1 MASIRVNTKEPF
13 ELVYSLY
20 KHPQLGYLLEYIAV
34 QLMPNGYYSLLSQ
47 KLHSNT
53 AKDFGAGEEA
63 ISLLK
68 SMDETEPDFLIRK
81 FFPSKKPVRQSDFFS
96 KHYSP
101 ELHAKIRPYVE
112 KRMLKVLEKLD
123 GKKIFLAKDKNFTH
137 SRIEIAKEK
146 AGILFHFRRTESGT
160 NYFATIKLGDQKISF
175 SQNNSDLIIQEP
187 AWLLCNNQLITFK
200 KDTDGNKIK
209 PFLTKKFIS
218 IPVQSEAVYFEK
230 FVKPLI
236 ENYDVYAEGFEIKS
250 EQYRAYPILKLSTY
264 WENRI
269 CASLYFNYGP
279 YQFPYHSVKMVSVS
293 LEKKGDSYV
302 FHRVRRSKQ
311 WENIMFKILEDIG
324 LKLFEGSLFTT
335 KEEHRNLIEL
345 INQHMEALTLQGFV
359 IDQTLLTKTYHLG
372 ESQVTF
378 NISKQKDWFDL
389 EAIVKF
395 GNFQVPFIRLKQYIL
410 SGNREFVLPD
420 DSIAI
425 IPEEWFTRF
434 SSLFD
439 FTDSKTEGLHIKKY
453 HFGLL
458 EGIFEDESFN
468 KKDKIQPFDDSI
480 HYDLPKNLKAELR
493 PYQVT
498 GYNWLRYM
506 NDNGFGACLADDMGL
521 GKTMQILAYLQYQ
534 AEKGPTRTDTEAE
547 TFNAEK
553 RQDTELLVQYDL
565 FSNGEGGHLPAT
577 LAHAAEPV
585 STEAP
590 TEEVRRSISL
600 IVVPTSLI
608 YNWQSEALKF
618 TNLKL
623 YIHTGFNRARTLKHI
638 LPKYDMII
646 TSYGTMRNDIDMFAD
661 IEFDTVILD
670 ESQAIKNPGSQT
682 AICVNQL
689 KTRQKFVM
697 TGTPVENSITDLW
710 SQINFLNPG
719 VLGNYHFFTKK
730 YVSSIEKDKNEK
742 DTTTLRNIVRPF
754 ILRRTKEQVASDLPG
769 KTEKIVMCEM
779 TEEQK
784 QKYESVKSLFRNEL
798 LSSINESGFKKS
810 NLMILNG
817 LVKLRQIANH
827 PILSEKDYLGGSGKL
842 DEVIESV
849 YNVIKSGHKV
859 LIFSQFV
866 QHLALLRDY
875 FDSKSIDYLYIAGSI
890 PALERKKLVDQFQ
903 NENKASVFL
912 ISLKAG
918 GTGLNLTEADYV
930 FILDPW
936 WNPAVERQAM
946 DRTHRIGQTKPVFVY
961 KFITKD
967 TIEEKIVNLQK
978 RKQKVSDDLLDTEE
992 HFVHSLEEDTLKSLL
1007 D

>member
-1 MASIRVNTKEPF
+1 VASIRVNTKEPF

-34 QLMPNGYYSLLSQ
+34 QLMPNGEYSLLSQ

-53 AKDFGAGEEA
+53 AKDFGAPEEA
-63 ISLLK
+63 VTWLK
-68 SMDETEPDFLIRK
+68 SIDETDPDFLIRK
-81 FFPSKKPVRQSDFFS
+81 FFPSKKPVRQSDFFG

-101 ELHAKIRPYVE
+101 ELHAKIRPYIE
-112 KRMLKVLEKLD
+112 KRILKVLEKLD
-123 GKKIFLAKDKNFTH
+123 DRKIFLAKDKNFTH
-137 SRIEIAKEK
+137 APIEIEKEK
-146 AGILFHFRRTESGT
+146 AGILFHFRRTEAGT

-175 SQNNSDLIIQEP
+175 SQNNSELIIQEP
-187 AWLLCNNQLITFK
+187 AWLLCNNRLITFK

-209 PFLTKKFIS
+209 PFLSKKFIS
-218 IPVQSEAVYFEK
+218 IPVQSEEVYFEK

-250 EQYRAYPILKLSTY
+250 EQYRAFPILKLSTY

-279 YQFPYHSVKMVSVS
+279 YQFPYHSAKMVSVT
-293 LEKKGDSYV
+293 LEKKGDSYI

-311 WENIMFKILEDIG
+311 WENIMTSILDEMG
-324 LKLFEGSLFTT
+324 LKLFEGSLFIT
-335 KEEHRNLIEL
+335 KDDKNLIEL
-345 INQHMEALTLQGFV
+345 INKHMEELKGQGFV
-359 IDQTLLTKTYHLG
+359 IDQSMLAKTYHLG
-372 ESQVTF
+372 ESHVTF

-395 GNFQVPFIRLKQYIL
+395 GNFQVPFIKLKQYIL
-410 SGNREFVLPD
+410 SGNREFILPD

-425 IPEEWFTRF
+425 IPDEWFTRF

-439 FTDSKTEGLHIKKY
+439 FTEQKAEGLQIRKY

-458 EGIFEDESFN
+458 EGLFKEEETMQETS
-468 KKDKIQPFDDSI
+468 IQPFDEDVD
-480 HYDLPKNLKAELR
+480 YELPKNLKAELR
-493 PYQVT
+493 PYQLT
-498 GYNWLRYM
+498 GYKWLRYM
-506 NDNGFGACLADDMGL
+506 HDNGFGACLADDMGL
-521 GKTMQILAYLQYQ
+521 GKTMQILTYLQFRAENKPESIGQEGTQVADNGAALQFDLFSATPHPMQ
-534 AEKGPTRTDTEAE
+534 AEKNE
-547 TFNAEK
+547 TVVAM
-553 RQDTELLVQYDL
+553 
-565 FSNGEGGHLPAT
+565 PAPQ
-577 LAHAAEPV
+577 AKAKPQ
-585 STEAP
+585 
-590 TEEVRRSISL
+590 ISMV
-600 IVVPTSLI
+600 IVPTSLI
-608 YNWQSEALKF
+608 YNWQSEASKF
-618 TNLKL
+618 TSLKL
-623 YIHTGFNRARTLKHI
+623 YVHTGFNRSRTLDHI
-638 LPKYDMII
+638 LYTHDLII
-646 TSYGTMRNDIDMFAD
+646 TSYGTMRNDIELFSA
-661 IEFDTVILD
+661 IEFDTIVLD
-670 ESQAIKNPGSQT
+670 ESQAIKNPASQT
-682 AICVNQL
+682 AICANQL
-689 KTRQKFVM
+689 RARQKFVM

-730 YVSSIEKDKNEK
+730 YVASIEKDKNEK
-742 DTTTLRNIVRPF
+742 DTITLKNIVRPF

-798 LSSINESGFKKS
+798 LSSINETGYKKS
-810 NLMILNG
+810 HLMILNG

-849 YNVIKSGHKV
+849 YNVIGGGHKV

-866 QHLALLRDY
+866 QHLGLLRDY
-875 FDSKSIDYLYIAGSI
+875 FDSKSIDYLYIAGNI
-890 PALERKKLVDQFQ
+890 PSLERKKLVDQFQ
-903 NENKASVFL
+903 NENKASIFL

-961 KFITKD
+961 KFITRD

-992 HFVHSLEEDTLKSLL
+992 HFVNSLQEDTLKSLL
-1007 D
+1007 E